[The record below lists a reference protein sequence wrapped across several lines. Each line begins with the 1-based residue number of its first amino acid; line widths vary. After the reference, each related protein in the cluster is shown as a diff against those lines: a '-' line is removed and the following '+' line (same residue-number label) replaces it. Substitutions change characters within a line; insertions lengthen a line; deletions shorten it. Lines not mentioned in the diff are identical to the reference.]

1 MIYINFSFKS
11 NHSFLV
17 LFIKNFSL
25 ILFLFFYSNFIYSQS
40 SVFEFVKIPIN
51 AKLSSLGGYNVSL
64 SSNENNF
71 FILNPALLHNG
82 KNKNISLNFIDYIA
96 NIKGTSIN
104 YIDSLKSIGKFG
116 IGIKH
121 FNYGKTNSY
130 DVLGNYLGE
139 LNGNGIELTFSK
151 SKKLGQFI
159 YGVNLKYVLS
169 KIKSFSNN
177 GILFDIGGLFYPT
190 YNKEFTIGIS
200 LKNFGFLFSKFKD
213 NTNSILPFDIQIGS
227 SIKPEYMPLR
237 FSFTVFNIYSGYD
250 SNYYNRKKL
259 TLNTLISK
267 INFGSEILINKNI
280 NLQIGYNFINRNEM
294 NNKFSNQNSGFSY
307 GILLKIKRICINY
320 ARSMHDIQGG
330 TNSINLSLN
339 VKQIIN

>member
-1 MIYINFSFKS
+1 MTYISFSFKS
-11 NHSFLV
+11 IHSFLFF
-17 LFIKNFSL
+17 LIRNHSL
-25 ILFLFFYSNFIYSQS
+25 IFFLFFCNNFIYSQS
-40 SVFEFVKIPIN
+40 NIFEFVKIPVN
-51 AKLSSLGGYNVSL
+51 SKLTSLGGYNVSL
-64 SSNENNF
+64 SSDENNF
-71 FILNPALLHNG
+71 FNLNPALLDNG
-82 KNKNISLNFIDYIA
+82 RNKNISLNFIDYIA
-96 NIKGTSIN
+96 SIKGTSIN

-130 DVLGNYLGE
+130 DALGNYLGE
-139 LNGNGIELTFSK
+139 LNGNSIELTLSK

-169 KIKSFSNN
+169 KIKNINNN

-190 YNKEFTIGIS
+190 YNKDFTIGIS
-200 LKNFGFLFSKFKD
+200 LKNFGFLFNNS
-213 NTNSILPFDIQIGS
+213 NSILPFDIQIGS

-237 FSFTVFNIYSGYD
+237 FSFTVFNIYGCD
-250 SNYYNRKKL
+250 NLNYNRETL
-259 TLNTLISK
+259 TLNKLISK

-280 NLQIGYNFINRNEM
+280 ILQAGYNFMNRNDI
-294 NNKFSNQNSGFSY
+294 NYKFSNRNSGFSY

-320 ARSMHDIQGG
+320 ARSMHNIQGG

-339 VKQIIN
+339 FKQLIN

>member
-1 MIYINFSFKS
+1 MIPN
-11 NHSFLV
+11 
-17 LFIKNFSL
+17 
-25 ILFLFFYSNFIYSQS
+25 FYSNFIYSQS
-40 SVFEFVKIPIN
+40 NVFEFVKIPVN
-51 AKLSSLGGYNVSL
+51 SKLTSLGGYNVSL
-64 SSNENNF
+64 SSDENNF
-71 FILNPALLHNG
+71 FNLNPALLDNG
-82 KNKNISLNFIDYIA
+82 RNKNISLNFIDYIA
-96 NIKGTSIN
+96 SIKGTSIN

-130 DVLGNYLGE
+130 DALGNYLGE
-139 LNGNGIELTFSK
+139 LNGNSIELTLSK

-169 KIKSFSNN
+169 KIKNINNN

-190 YNKEFTIGIS
+190 YNKDFTIGIS
-200 LKNFGFLFSKFKD
+200 LKNFGFLFNNS
-213 NTNSILPFDIQIGS
+213 NSILPFDIQIGS

-237 FSFTVFNIYSGYD
+237 FSFTVFNIYGVD
-250 SNYYNRKKL
+250 NLNYNREKL
-259 TLNTLISK
+259 TLNKLISK

-280 NLQIGYNFINRNEM
+280 ILQAGYNFMNRNDI
-294 NNKFSNQNSGFSY
+294 NYKFSNRNSGFSY

-320 ARSMHDIQGG
+320 ARSMHNIQGG

-339 VKQIIN
+339 VKQVTN

>member
-1 MIYINFSFKS
+1 MTSFK
-11 NHSFLV
+11 
-17 LFIKNFSL
+17 I
-25 ILFLFFYSNFIYSQS
+25 I
-40 SVFEFVKIPIN
+40 
-51 AKLSSLGGYNVSL
+51 
-64 SSNENNF
+64 
-71 FILNPALLHNG
+71 
-82 KNKNISLNFIDYIA
+82 
-96 NIKGTSIN
+96 
-104 YIDSLKSIGKFG
+104 KSIGKFG

-139 LNGNGIELTFSK
+139 LNGNSIELTLSK

-169 KIKSFSNN
+169 KIKNINNN
-177 GILFDIGGLFYPT
+177 GILFDIGGVFYPT
-190 YNKEFTIGIS
+190 YNKDFTIGIS

-213 NTNSILPFDIQIGS
+213 NTNSVLPFDIQIGS

-237 FSFTVFNIYSGYD
+237 FSFTVFNIYGGD
-250 SNYYNRKKL
+250 NLNYNREKL
-259 TLNTLISK
+259 TLNKLMSK

-280 NLQIGYNFINRNEM
+280 ILQAGYNFMNRNDIDY
-294 NNKFSNQNSGFSY
+294 KFSNRNSGFSY

-320 ARSMHDIQGG
+320 ARSMHNIQGG

-339 VKQIIN
+339 VKQVTN